1 MKLTSHPLFWRGLGR
16 LNNKQMRIN
25 FRAQLIIVGL
35 FLFSIISAQN
45 LKLGELFNEGA
56 VLQRNAKVTVWGTT
70 APSTGVSVSIQG
82 KQVQSKS
89 DKAGNWTVDLSALKE
104 GGPYEMSVSSA
115 KESLKINEIYVG
127 EVWIAGGQSNMG
139 FMLQTAVGGK
149 EEAANAAN
157 KNIRFV
163 MVPYKP
169 YEEYKTKGDMNWHTA
184 TTENNVASMSAVA
197 YYFAKDL
204 QQKLN
209 VPVGVIC
216 CYKGGSGAET
226 WMTREWLLKSVETA
240 PIVQKYENYL
250 SDMGKQKYEELFR
263 NYEADTKVYRDSIKA
278 GIKNLV
284 APKEP
289 MGDRHFNRPY
299 GLYHTMLERCIPYS
313 VKGAIWYQGEHN
325 SGRAEQYR
333 TLFPALIAEWR
344 NDFKNPEMPFLF
356 VQLANYVKADPNNR
370 PIWPELREA
379 QLLTWQK
386 VKNTGMA
393 VTMDIGEKDNIHP
406 PRKEQVGKRLAAIA
420 FNNVYIIK
428 TPYSGP
434 VYKSME
440 IKGNQAILSFDFL
453 YDGLKVDAELKG
465 FSICGADKNFIPA
478 KAEVKG
484 NQIVVYAE
492 LISQPVAVRYSW
504 ANWTDGNLFNSADF
518 PATPFR
524 TDDFPMLTAGKKTDS
539 YK

>member
-1 MKLTSHPLFWRGLGR
+1 
-16 LNNKQMRIN
+16 MRIN

-284 APKEP
+284 HPK
-289 MGDRHFNRPY
+289 NRWVIVISTV
-299 GLYHTMLERCIPYS
+299 LM
-313 VKGAIWYQGEHN
+313 
-325 SGRAEQYR
+325 
-333 TLFPALIAEWR
+333 
-344 NDFKNPEMPFLF
+344 DFIILC
-356 VQLANYVKADPNNR
+356 
-370 PIWPELREA
+370 W
-379 QLLTWQK
+379 
-386 VKNTGMA
+386 
-393 VTMDIGEKDNIHP
+393 
-406 PRKEQVGKRLAAIA
+406 
-420 FNNVYIIK
+420 NVVFHI
-428 TPYSGP
+428 
-434 VYKSME
+434 
-440 IKGNQAILSFDFL
+440 
-453 YDGLKVDAELKG
+453 
-465 FSICGADKNFIPA
+465 
-478 KAEVKG
+478 
-484 NQIVVYAE
+484 
-492 LISQPVAVRYSW
+492 R
-504 ANWTDGNLFNSADF
+504 
-518 PATPFR
+518 
-524 TDDFPMLTAGKKTDS
+524 
-539 YK
+539 

>member
-169 YEEYKTKGDMNWHTA
+169 Y
-184 TTENNVASMSAVA
+184 
-197 YYFAKDL
+197 
-204 QQKLN
+204 
-209 VPVGVIC
+209 
-216 CYKGGSGAET
+216 
-226 WMTREWLLKSVETA
+226 
-240 PIVQKYENYL
+240 
-250 SDMGKQKYEELFR
+250 
-263 NYEADTKVYRDSIKA
+263 
-278 GIKNLV
+278 
-284 APKEP
+284 
-289 MGDRHFNRPY
+289 
-299 GLYHTMLERCIPYS
+299 
-313 VKGAIWYQGEHN
+313 
-325 SGRAEQYR
+325 
-333 TLFPALIAEWR
+333 
-344 NDFKNPEMPFLF
+344 
-356 VQLANYVKADPNNR
+356 
-370 PIWPELREA
+370 
-379 QLLTWQK
+379 
-386 VKNTGMA
+386 
-393 VTMDIGEKDNIHP
+393 
-406 PRKEQVGKRLAAIA
+406 
-420 FNNVYIIK
+420 
-428 TPYSGP
+428 
-434 VYKSME
+434 
-440 IKGNQAILSFDFL
+440 
-453 YDGLKVDAELKG
+453 
-465 FSICGADKNFIPA
+465 
-478 KAEVKG
+478 
-484 NQIVVYAE
+484 
-492 LISQPVAVRYSW
+492 
-504 ANWTDGNLFNSADF
+504 
-518 PATPFR
+518 
-524 TDDFPMLTAGKKTDS
+524 
-539 YK
+539 

>member
-1 MKLTSHPLFWRGLGR
+1 
-16 LNNKQMRIN
+16 MRIN
-25 FRAQLIIVGL
+25 FRIQLIIVGL
-35 FLFSIISAQN
+35 FIFSIVSAQN

-56 VLQRNAKVTVWGTT
+56 VLQRNTKVTVWGTT
-70 APSTGVSVSIQG
+70 APSSNVSVSIQG
-82 KQVQSKS
+82 KVVQSKS
-89 DKAGNWTVDLSALKE
+89 DKTGNWTVDFSALKE
-104 GGPYEMSVSSA
+104 GGPYEMTVSSA
-115 KESLKINEIYVG
+115 NETIKLKEIYVG

-149 EEAANAAN
+149 EEAANASN

-169 YEEYKTKGDMNWHTA
+169 YEGYKTKGDMNWHTA
-184 TTENNVASMSAVA
+184 TSENNVASMSAVG

-209 VPVGVIC
+209 VPVGIIC
-216 CYKGGSGAET
+216 CNKGGSGAET
-226 WMTREWLLKSVETA
+226 WMTRDWLLKSPETA
-240 PIVQKYENYL
+240 PIVEKYESYL
-250 SDMGKQKYEELFR
+250 SDLGKQKYVELFSK
-263 NYEADTKVYRDSIKA
+263 YEADTKQYRDSV
-278 GIKNLV
+278 KNGNTKV
-284 APKEP
+284 IAPKEP
-289 MGDRHFNRPY
+289 MGERHFNRPY

-313 VKGAIWYQGEHN
+313 IKGAIWYQGEHN

-344 NDFKNPEMPFLF
+344 NDFNNPDMPFLF
-356 VQLANYVKADPNNR
+356 VQLANYGKADVSNR

-386 VKNTGMA
+386 VQHTGMA
-393 VTMDIGEKDNIHP
+393 VTIDIGEKDNIHP
-406 PRKEQVGKRLAAIA
+406 PRKEQLGKRLAAIA
-420 FNNVYIIK
+420 FKNVYSIK

-440 IKGNQAILSFDFL
+440 IKGNQAILTFDFV
-453 YDGLKVDAELKG
+453 YNGLKVDGELKG
-465 FSICGADKNFIPA
+465 FSICGTDKNFIPA
-478 KAEVKG
+478 KAEIKG
-484 NQIVVYAE
+484 NQIVVYSE
-492 LISQPVAVRYSW
+492 LISKPIAVRYGW
-504 ANWTDGNLFNSADF
+504 ANWTEANLFNSADL

-524 TDDFPMLTAGKKTDS
+524 TDDFSMLTAGKKSDS